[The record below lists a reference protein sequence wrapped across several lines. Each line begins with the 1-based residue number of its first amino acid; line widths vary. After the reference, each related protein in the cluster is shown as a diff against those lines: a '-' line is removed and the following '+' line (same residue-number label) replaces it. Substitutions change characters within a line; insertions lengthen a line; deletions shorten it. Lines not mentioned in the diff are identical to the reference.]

1 MKITEFLKL
10 LTPAANDVIV
20 GVDVSEDIT
29 KKIEL
34 QDLPISNAT
43 QTALDA
49 KIAKYDGTT
58 YDVTALTAV
67 TQAEYDAIG
76 TKSATTLYFII

>member
-1 MKITEFLKL
+1 MKITDFLKL

-43 QTALDA
+43 QTALNA
-49 KIAKYDGTT
+49 KISTYDGTT
-58 YDVTALTAV
+58 YDVTALAAV
-67 TQAEYDAIG
+67 SQAEYDAIG